1 MSVLK
6 NLKNLASDSLIYG
19 LSGILTRFIGV
30 FLTPIYTRVYTPDD
44 YGVIGVLTNAF
55 ILITIFLVFA
65 MDNSTARWF
74 YDTEVSEER
83 KRIINTWLW
92 FYLFISVIA
101 TVFFFFTA
109 NYWAALVLD
118 DYADGAYLIK
128 LLALTLPLLVLPS
141 IGVNVLRFERKARR
155 AVFLSLYQSLIL
167 IGFNILFVVILKKG
181 VAGVYYA
188 QLWGAILTLPVA
200 IYFLYTW
207 IGLPSWFDWVKFKE
221 MLRYAL
227 PFVPASLGYWVVN
240 LSGVFF
246 INEFLPKSEVGLYQI
261 GISIAAVSALATT
274 SFQQAWSPFAF
285 SILSQPHA
293 KEIYAASLQLY
304 VFVIGFICTLISVF
318 AFEALVLLTT
328 PAYYGAALVASM
340 LTFNYL
346 LMGLTNIAG
355 LGASIA
361 KKTAPLGMISLLSAG
376 LLVALNLFLIP
387 LYGKEGAAFAICIAQ
402 LIIPIYMFWK
412 SQQLYFIPYK
422 FLKNLAVFAA
432 FIACSIA
439 SYHLPIVG
447 FFSTI
452 LLKVILLLV
461 TFFLIAWVNKEELYK
476 IKSILKV
483 RYSVR

>member
-1 MSVLK
+1 M
-6 NLKNLASDSLIYG
+6 IYG

-74 YDTEVSEER
+74 YDTEVGEER

-92 FYLFISVIA
+92 FYLVASLIA
-101 TVFFFFTA
+101 TIFFFFTA
-109 NYWAALVLD
+109 SFWAELVLD
-118 DYADGAYLIK
+118 DFEGGSYLIK

-167 IGFNILFVVILKKG
+167 IGFNVLFVVILRKG

-188 QLWGAILTLPVA
+188 QLCGAILTLPLAV
-200 IYFLYTW
+200 YFLYHW

-221 MLRYAL
+221 MFRYAL
-227 PFVPASLGYWVVN
+227 PFVPASLGYWIVN
-240 LSGVFF
+240 LSGIFF

-285 SILSQPHA
+285 SILNQPHA

-304 VFVIGFICTLISVF
+304 VLVVGLLCTLISVF
-318 AFEALVLLTT
+318 AYEALVFLTT
-328 PAYYGAALVASM
+328 PAYYGAAVVASI

-355 LGASIA
+355 LGASIS
-361 KKTAPLGMISLLSAG
+361 KKTAPLGIISLISAG
-376 LLVALNLFLIP
+376 FLVLLNIVFIP
-387 LYGKEGAAFAICIAQ
+387 RFGKEGAAISICIAQ

-412 SQQLYFIPYK
+412 SQKLFYIP
-422 FLKNLAVFAA
+422 FNFSKNLFVFCV
-432 FIACSIA
+432 FILCSIA
-439 SYHLPIVG
+439 SYHLPEGG
-447 FFSTI
+447 FFFTI
-452 LLKVILLLV
+452 GLKTVLLGV
-461 TFFLIAWVNKEELYK
+461 TFAVISWLNKEELLK
-476 IKSILKV
+476 IRGIIKV
-483 RYSVR
+483 RNSAS